1 MNRRDFSLTTLG
13 AACAA
18 GLVGPIA
25 AHAQGGPVEGVNYVK
40 LGQRQPTQDPNKIE
54 VVEFFWYGC
63 PHCHAFE
70 PMLEAWVKKLP
81 SDVNFR
87 RLPVAFREVP
97 YVLHQKLYFAIEA
110 LGLVDSLHRK
120 VFNAMHVERLK
131 LETPEAIGD
140 FVAKN
145 GVDKAK
151 FLDAMNSFGVAAK
164 AKQAAALSAGYKID
178 GTPAM
183 GINGSWFTSG
193 SLAGGNDR
201 ALAVTD
207 FLVARARKGA

>member
-1 MNRRDFSLTTLG
+1 
-13 AACAA
+13 
-18 GLVGPIA
+18 VI
-25 AHAQGGPVEGVNYVK
+25 
-40 LGQRQPTQDPNKIE
+40 
-54 VVEFFWYGC
+54 
-63 PHCHAFE
+63 
-70 PMLEAWVKKLP
+70 
-81 SDVNFR
+81 
-87 RLPVAFREVP
+87 
-97 YVLHQKLYFAIEA
+97 HQKMYFAVESM
-110 LGLVDSLHRK
+110 GLVDSLHRK
-120 VFNAMHVERLK
+120 IFNAMNVERQK
-131 LETPEAIGD
+131 LDTPEAIGD
-140 FVAKN
+140 FIAKN
-145 GVDKAK
+145 GVDKAA